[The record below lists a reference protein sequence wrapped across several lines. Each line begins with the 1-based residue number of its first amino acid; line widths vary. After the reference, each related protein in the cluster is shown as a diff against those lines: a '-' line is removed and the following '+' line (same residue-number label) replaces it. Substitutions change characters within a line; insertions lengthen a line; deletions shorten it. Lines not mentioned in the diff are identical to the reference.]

1 MGHTNMDFCCRR
13 VRNNKRRG
21 PSRARFMHGLEN
33 WRFNVWGCQ
42 ETQAPTGSFI
52 NALGRVQR
60 DINKNRAE
68 EVVVYMPYNWSP
80 SEDQDNDPSVI
91 AVKRLLWSLGQ
102 IGSGHC
108 RGCRSRSLRSYQV
121 CGLASSILSAICYHC
136 SRSCRGRL

>member
-1 MGHTNMDFCCRR
+1 MFGVAKKPKLKIVKTTW
-13 VRNNKRRG
+13 
-21 PSRARFMHGLEN
+21 SI
-33 WRFNVWGCQ
+33 
-42 ETQAPTGSFI
+42 GSFG

-91 AVKRLLWSLGQ
+91 AIKRLLWSLVKLEVV
-102 IGSGHC
+102 IVVDAHSGVT
-108 RGCRSRSLRSYQV
+108 RV